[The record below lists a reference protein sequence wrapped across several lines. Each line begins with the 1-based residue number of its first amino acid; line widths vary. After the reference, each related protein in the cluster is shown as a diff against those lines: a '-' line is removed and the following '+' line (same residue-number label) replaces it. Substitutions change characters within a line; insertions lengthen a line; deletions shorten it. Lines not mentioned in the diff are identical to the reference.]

1 LICAWLLV
9 FVGVLRYHEHIMNT
23 ILLRADGSLE
33 VNRKTVGEQPLKYL
47 NAGIELESSYTLR
60 SFFRMFKSYP
70 ELPELNEFS
79 ANLVEQVDQSPSSGC
94 AYPGIDCLE
103 MGKTVEMI
111 GFPGPPRLEIYT
123 TFQGRCGD
131 VLSEIRSIRVEHLL
145 DLPVCLGRLRHVIF
159 GDKMDLLEF
168 ETVYNLFEFMEAII
182 WELSFHG
189 TPEHCNI

>member
-1 LICAWLLV
+1 
-9 FVGVLRYHEHIMNT
+9 MNT
-23 ILLRADGSLE
+23 ILLKADGSLE
-33 VNRKTVGEQPLKYL
+33 ASRKTVAESPLKYL

-60 SFFRMFKSYP
+60 SFFRMLKRYP
-70 ELPELNEFS
+70 ELPDLNEFS

-94 AYPGIDCLE
+94 TYPDIDCLE

-111 GFPGPPRLEIYT
+111 GFPGNPRLEIYA
-123 TFQGRCGD
+123 TFQGRSGEA
-131 VLSEIRSIRVEHLL
+131 LSEIRSIRVEHLL

-168 ETVYNLFEFMEAII
+168 ETVYNLFEFMEAVI

-189 TPEHCNI
+189 TPAQCNI